1 MKFELTEEQQM
12 IKDMTRRFADDRLKP
27 IAEEIDKEHR
37 FPEEIVKEIGELGL
51 LGVAIPEE
59 WGGAGMD
66 HVSYAIV
73 IEELSRGCASTGV
86 IASVNNSLYCDPVHH
101 FGSDE
106 VKEIFLKPYA
116 SGQKL
121 GCFGLTEPSAGTDA
135 GGTRG
140 TALRDGD
147 NFILNGTKNFITNG
161 REANATVCFFR
172 TDKNDKHA
180 GITAFVIPTDTPGFS
195 VSKVEDKLGICGS
208 STAELVFDDVK
219 IPASYML
226 GEEGKGFKVAMHTL
240 DCGRI
245 GIAAQALGIAQ
256 AAMEAARD
264 YSLER
269 QQFGK
274 NIAKFQAIQ
283 WMLADMATRIEAS
296 RLLVYKAG
304 AAKDRADK
312 TGGRSSKESAMAK
325 LFASETAM
333 WVTTKAIQIFGGY
346 GYTKDYPVERHFRD
360 AKITEIY
367 EGTSEVQRMVI
378 ANAMLQESPLFK

>member
-12 IKDMTRRFADDRLKP
+12 IKDMTRRFADERLKP
-27 IAEEIDKEHR
+27 IAEEIDREHR
-37 FPEEIVKEIGELGL
+37 FPKEIVDELGELGL
-51 LGVAIPEE
+51 MGVAVPAK
-59 WGGAGMD
+59 WGGSGMD
-66 HVSYAIV
+66 HISYAIA

-86 IASVNNSLYCDPVHH
+86 IASVNNSLYCDPVEH
-101 FGSDE
+101 FGTNE
-106 VKEIFLKPYA
+106 VREIFLTPYA
-116 SGQKL
+116 SGKKL

-140 TALRDGD
+140 TALKDGD
-147 NFILNGTKNFITNG
+147 HYILNGTKNFITNG

-180 GITAFVIPTDTPGFS
+180 GITAFVIPTDAPGFS
-195 VSKVEDKLGICGS
+195 VSKVENKLGICGS
-208 STAELVFDDVK
+208 STAELVFEDVR

-245 GIAAQALGIAQ
+245 GIAAQAVGIAQ

-264 YSLER
+264 YALER
-269 QQFGK
+269 VQFGK
-274 NIAKFQAIQ
+274 SIAKFQAIQ
-283 WMLADMATRIEAS
+283 WILADMATRIEAS
-296 RLLVYKAG
+296 RLLIYSAG
-304 AAKDRADK
+304 AAKDKADA

-333 WVTTKAIQIFGGY
+333 WVTTKAIQVFGGY
-346 GYTKDYPVERHFRD
+346 GYIKDYPVERHFRD